1 LIDHTGEL
9 LNSQGIQLAVVP
21 SLPPAASNT
30 PILLDGVGK
39 RLLIAGNIRDD
50 RTLDET
56 QRAQGGPTGLAQEW
70 EESAEYEVGV
80 EFEAARKQVGDGN
93 IPLKPEVTKVHDLAA
108 SNRMYVKNL
117 ELIQDLARNQER
129 TSVPGGLDRGLRE
142 AAVEENAMASQKRA
156 GNKFEN
162 KAIEPETT
170 FQFHD
175 FNELPLGG
183 RDKKE
188 VEREFGVK
196 IEILD
201 DRPDELLNAYTIR
214 VSGTDDA
221 VDAFFEMFDSLPNN
235 SKRC

>member
-1 LIDHTGEL
+1 
-9 LNSQGIQLAVVP
+9 
-21 SLPPAASNT
+21 
-30 PILLDGVGK
+30 
-39 RLLIAGNIRDD
+39 
-50 RTLDET
+50 
-56 QRAQGGPTGLAQEW
+56 
-70 EESAEYEVGV
+70 
-80 EFEAARKQVGDGN
+80 
-93 IPLKPEVTKVHDLAA
+93 
-108 SNRMYVKNL
+108 MYVKNL